1 MLKSQYDIIVV
12 GAGPAGTVAAR
23 FAAMQGV
30 DVLVLEKDRDV
41 GYPVRCAE
49 AISKRN
55 VVPFIEPNDKWIAA
69 KINKYAFV
77 SPNGEEVVI
86 EFDEVNGYVLE
97 RRIFDYELG
106 RLASEAGAQI
116 QTRVYVNGLILEGEK
131 VCGVKAE
138 YQGKQ
143 IEIRSKIVIG
153 ADGVESR
160 VGRWAGIETHIDYR
174 DMESCFQVTA
184 ANVDNVDPGTLYFY
198 LGTNYAPGGYFWV
211 FPKGDKLANIGLG
224 ISGGDNKK
232 RSALSFLND
241 NMKKFFPNASVLT
254 QIAGGVPCAL
264 TLERISGDGIML
276 VGDAAR
282 QVNPLTGGG
291 IGSGMIG
298 GRVAGEIAGE
308 AIRKNNLQLLDNYHN
323 AWMKERGKSH
333 LIFDKLKEGI
343 FNISDDEF
351 NDIIKKLKKIPKE
364 KRTLGKFF
372 VTALA
377 KKPSLIVDVA
387 KVYVV

>member
-1 MLKSQYDIIVV
+1 MFKREYDIIVV

-55 VVPFIEPNDKWIAA
+55 VLPFIEPNDKWIAA
-69 KINKYAFV
+69 KINKYAFI

-86 EFDEVNGYVLE
+86 EFDEENGYVLE
-97 RRIFDYELG
+97 RKIFDYELG
-106 RLASEAGAQI
+106 KLASEAGAQI

-143 IEIRSKIVIG
+143 IEIRAKIVIG

-160 VGRWAGIETHIDYR
+160 VGRWAGIKTHIDYR

-184 ANVDNVDPGTLYFY
+184 ANVDNVDSSTLYFY

-211 FPKGDKLANIGLG
+211 FPKGENLANIGLG

-308 AIRKNNLQLLDNYHN
+308 AIRKNNLKLLDNYHN

>member
-1 MLKSQYDIIVV
+1 MFKREYDIVVV

-138 YQGKQ
+138 FQGKQ

-387 KVYVV
+387 KVYMV

>member
-1 MLKSQYDIIVV
+1 MLKQEYDIIVV
-12 GAGPAGTVAAR
+12 GAGPSGTVAAR

-55 VVPFIEPNDKWIAA
+55 LIPFIEPNDRFIAA
-69 KINKYAFV
+69 KINKYVFI
-77 SPNGEEVVI
+77 SPNGEEVSL
-86 EFDEVNGYVLE
+86 EFEEENGYVLE
-97 RRIFDYELG
+97 RKIFDYELG
-106 RLASEAGAQI
+106 KLASEAGAQI
-116 QTRVYVNGLILEGEK
+116 QTRVYVNGLILEGDK

-138 YQGKQ
+138 YQGNQ
-143 IEIRSKIVIG
+143 IEIRAKIVIG

-160 VGRWAGIETHIDYR
+160 VGRWAGIKTHIDYR

-184 ANVDNVDPGTLYFY
+184 ANVDNVDSSTLYFY

-211 FPKGDKLANIGLG
+211 FPKGENLANIGLG
-224 ISGGDNKK
+224 ISGGENKK
-232 RSALSFLND
+232 RSALAYLND
-241 NMKKFFPNASVLT
+241 NMERFFPGASVLT

-264 TLERISGDGIML
+264 TLERISGDGIL
-276 VGDAAR
+276 LAGDAAR

-291 IGSGMIG
+291 IGSGMVG

-308 AIRKNNLQLLDNYHN
+308 AIRKNNLKLLDTYHN

-351 NDIIKKLKKIPKE
+351 NDIIKKLKKIPEE

-372 VTALA
+372 ITALA

>member
-1 MLKSQYDIIVV
+1 MFKREYDIVVV

-160 VGRWAGIETHIDYR
+160 VGRWAGIKTHIDYR
-174 DMESCFQVTA
+174 DMESCFQVTV

-241 NMKKFFPNASVLT
+241 NMKKFFPDASVLT

>member
-1 MLKSQYDIIVV
+1 MFKSEYDIIVV
-12 GAGPAGTVAAR
+12 GAGPSGTVAAR
-23 FAAMQGV
+23 FAAQQGV

-55 VVPFIEPNDKWIAA
+55 VVPFIEPDDKWIAA
-69 KINKYAFV
+69 KINKYAFI
-77 SPNGEEVVI
+77 SPDENKVII
-86 EFDEVNGYVLE
+86 EFNEENGYVLE

-106 RLASEAGAQI
+106 RLATEAGVHI
-116 QTRVYVNGLILEGEK
+116 QTRVYVNGLILEGGK

-138 YQGKQ
+138 YQGEQ
-143 IEIRSKIVIG
+143 YEIRSKIVIG

-160 VGRWAGIETHIDYR
+160 VGRWAGIKTHIDYR
-174 DMESCFQVTA
+174 EMEACFQVTA
-184 ANVDNVDPGTLYFY
+184 SNIDNIDPSTLYFY
-198 LGTNYAPGGYFWV
+198 LGSNYAPGGYFWV
-211 FPKGDKLANIGLG
+211 FPKGKNIANVGLG
-224 ISGGDNKK
+224 VAGDVGKK
-232 RSALSFLND
+232 RSALSYLNK
-241 NMKKFFPNASVLT
+241 NMKRFYPNASVMT
-254 QIAGGVPCAL
+254 QVAGGVPCAL
-264 TLERISGDGIML
+264 TLERISGNGIML

-308 AIRKNNLQLLDNYHN
+308 AIRKGNLKLVDTYRDT
-323 AWMKERGKSH
+323 WMKERGKSH
-333 LIFDKLKEGI
+333 LIFDRLKEGI
-343 FNISDDEF
+343 FNLSDEEF
-351 NDIIKKLKKIPKE
+351 NEITKKLLKIPPH

-377 KKPSLIVDVA
+377 KKPKLIVDVA

>member
-1 MLKSQYDIIVV
+1 MFKREYDIVVV

-160 VGRWAGIETHIDYR
+160 VGRWAGIKTHIDYR

>member
-1 MLKSQYDIIVV
+1 MLKKEYDIIVV

-23 FAAMQGV
+23 YAAIQGV

-55 VVPFIEPNDKWIAA
+55 VVQFIEPNDKWIAA
-69 KINKYAFV
+69 KINKYAFI
-77 SPNGEEVVI
+77 SPNGKEVVI
-86 EFDEVNGYVLE
+86 EFDEENGYVLE

-106 RLASEAGAQI
+106 KLATEAGAHI

-138 YQGKQ
+138 YQGEQ

-160 VGRWAGIETHIDYR
+160 VGRWAGIKTHIDFR
-174 DMESCFQVTA
+174 EMEACFQVTA
-184 ANVDNVDPGTLYFY
+184 TNINNVDSHTLYFY
-198 LGTNYAPGGYFWV
+198 LGSNYAPGGYFWV
-211 FPKGDKLANIGLG
+211 FPKGDKTANIGLG
-224 ISGGDNKK
+224 VSGDTGKK
-232 RSALSFLND
+232 RSALSYLNE
-241 NMKKFFPNASVLT
+241 NMERFYPKASVLT
-254 QIAGGVPCAL
+254 QVAGGVPCAL

-298 GRVAGEIAGE
+298 GKVAGEIAGK
-308 AIRKNNLQLLDNYHN
+308 AIKSNNLKLIDKYRDK
-323 AWMKERGKSH
+323 WMKERGKSH
-333 LIFDKLKEGI
+333 LIFDRLKEGI
-343 FNISDDEF
+343 FNLSDEEF
-351 NDIIKKLKKIPKE
+351 NDIIEKLLRIPKE

-377 KKPSLIVDVA
+377 KKPSLIIDVA

>member
-1 MLKSQYDIIVV
+1 MFKSEYDIIIV

-23 FAAMQGV
+23 YAAMSGA

-41 GYPVRCAE
+41 GYPVRCGE

-55 VVPFIEPNDKWIAA
+55 LVQFIEPNDRWIVA
-69 KINKYAFV
+69 KLNKYAFIA
-77 SPNGEEVVI
+77 PDGGEYVVESAEV
-86 EFDEVNGYVLE
+86 EGYILE

-106 RLASEAGAQI
+106 KLASEAGAKI
-116 QTRVYVNGLILEGEK
+116 QTRVYVNGLILEGSK

-138 YQGKQ
+138 YQGEQ
-143 IEIRSKIVIG
+143 FEIKAKIVIA

-160 VGRWAGIETHIDYR
+160 VGRWAGIETHIDFR

-184 ANVDNVDPGTLYFY
+184 TNVDNIDLSTIYFY
-198 LGTNYAPGGYFWV
+198 LGSNYAPGGYFWV
-211 FPKGDKLANIGLG
+211 FPKGKNIANIGLG
-224 ISGGDNKK
+224 VSGDVNRK
-232 RSALSFLND
+232 RSALSYLNE
-241 NMKKFFPNASVLT
+241 NMDRLYPKASILT
-254 QIAGGVPCAL
+254 QVAGGVPSAV
-264 TLERISGDGIML
+264 TLDRISGEGIML

-298 GRVAGEIAGE
+298 GRVAGEIAGK
-308 AIRKNNLQLLDNYHN
+308 AVRKNNFKLVDTYRDK
-323 AWMKERGKSH
+323 WMKERGKSH
-333 LIFDKLKEGI
+333 MIYDKLKEGL
-343 FNISDDEF
+343 FSLSDDDF
-351 NDIIKKLKKIPKE
+351 NEIFRKLMKVPQE
-364 KRTLGKFF
+364 KRTLGRFF

>member
-1 MLKSQYDIIVV
+1 MLKQEYDIIVV

-55 VVPFIEPNDKWIAA
+55 VVSFIEPNDKWIAA
-69 KINKYAFV
+69 YINKYAFV

-184 ANVDNVDPGTLYFY
+184 ANVENVDSSTLYFY

-211 FPKGDKLANIGLG
+211 FPKGENLANIGLG

-232 RSALSFLND
+232 RSALAYLND
-241 NMKKFFPNASVLT
+241 NMERFFPKASVLT

-298 GRVAGEIAGE
+298 GKVAGEIAGE
-308 AIRKNNLQLLDNYHN
+308 AIRKNNLKLLDTYHN

-343 FNISDDEF
+343 FSISDDEF
-351 NDIIKKLKKIPKE
+351 NDIIMKLKRIPKE